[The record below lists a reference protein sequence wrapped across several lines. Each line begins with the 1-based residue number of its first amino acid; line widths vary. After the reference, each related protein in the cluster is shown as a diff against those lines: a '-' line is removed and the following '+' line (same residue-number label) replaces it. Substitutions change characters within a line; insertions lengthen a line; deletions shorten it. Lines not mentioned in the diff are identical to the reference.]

1 MDNNLYNQNPQNYN
15 SKNTGPRDNYYG
27 KKKRDEFAGINQ
39 NIDDGQNFKTNKKI
53 KITLYKN
60 GFIIN
65 HGKFREKSIPENHKF
80 MKEVEKGMIP
90 EELIL
95 NEPGNFELSYVDKK
109 NEVYVNQARN
119 PISTTLEAYIHG
131 NLNQNVNQNINNN
144 DSQNL
149 YLNNI
154 PQVDNNLYNN
164 ININPPLNIQQ
175 QNYPGG
181 HHHHHHQNNQ
191 NQQKHTQQ
199 HQNQIINNKDIRQ
212 EFQPQTSRPNRRR
225 QKIEIDNMSLTPIGM
240 RNERKNIFVGK
251 KENPNENKIL
261 EPNMRKSI
269 SVPKKKEEKKFRT
282 FASLIKEEK
291 IKEEEEKQ
299 KKKGKKSNTNEEKEE
314 KKEKEKKFTAF
325 AGSGKIIDNVN
336 TQGLHVEKG
345 VETGA
350 DKSKPMC
357 TINIRLFNGEIIKSE
372 FNYSQTLREIYYYVQ
387 KISGSNNFHLLDGF
401 PPKKLRDYDK
411 TIEYLKLEN
420 TTLTQ
425 KIK

>member
-1 MDNNLYNQNPQNYN
+1 MSNNYDPSQQNYN
-15 SKNTGPRDNYYG
+15 SKNTAPQDNYYG
-27 KKKRDEFAGINQ
+27 KKKRDEFGVINQ
-39 NIDDGQNFKTNKKI
+39 NTNVDNNFKTNKKI

-80 MKEVEKGMIP
+80 MKEVEKGEIP

-119 PISTTLEAYIHG
+119 PITTTLEAYIHG
-131 NLNQNVNQNINNN
+131 NLNPKTNQDINKNTNQNLYQNIN
-144 DSQNL
+144 
-149 YLNNI
+149 
-154 PQVDNNLYNN
+154 PKVDNNLYNN
-164 ININPPLNIQQ
+164 ININPPLNIPQ

-181 HHHHHHQNNQ
+181 NHHHHHHHQSNQIQQKQPQHRKNPLINNQ
-191 NQQKHTQQ
+191 DIQQ
-199 HQNQIINNKDIRQ
+199 
-212 EFQPQTSRPNRRR
+212 EYQPQTGRSNQRR
-225 QKIEIDNMSLTPIGM
+225 QKIEVDNMCLTPIGM
-240 RNERKNIFVGK
+240 RNQRKNIFADK
-251 KENPNENKIL
+251 KGPNENKII
-261 EPNMRKSI
+261 EPNLRKSV

-299 KKKGKKSNTNEEKEE
+299 KKKGKKANNNEEKEE
-314 KKEKEKKFTAF
+314 KKEEEKKFTAF

-336 TQGLHVEKG
+336 TQGLHVDKD
-345 VETGA
+345 VETGV
-350 DKSKPMC
+350 DKSKPIC

-372 FNYSQTLREIYYYVQ
+372 FNYTQTLREIYYYVQ
-387 KISGSNNFHLLDGF
+387 KMSGSNNFYLLDGF

-411 TIEYLKLEN
+411 TIENLKLEN

>member
-39 NIDDGQNFKTNKKI
+39 NIGDGQNFKTNKKI

-109 NEVYVNQARN
+109 NEVYINQARN
-119 PISTTLEAYIHG
+119 PITTTLEEYIHG

-144 DSQNL
+144 GNQNL
-149 YLNNI
+149 YQNNI

-199 HQNQIINNKDIRQ
+199 HQNQIINNKNIQQ

-269 SVPKKKEEKKFRT
+269 SVPKK
-282 FASLIKEEK
+282 
-291 IKEEEEKQ
+291 
-299 KKKGKKSNTNEEKEE
+299 KEE

>member
-1 MDNNLYNQNPQNYN
+1 MDKKLYDLNQQNYN
-15 SKNTGPRDNYYG
+15 SKNNGPQDNYYG
-27 KKKRDEFAGINQ
+27 KKKRDEFSGINQ
-39 NIDDGQNFKTNKKI
+39 NINADKNLKNNKKY

-80 MKEVEKGMIP
+80 MKEIEKGMIP

-95 NEPGNFELSYVDKK
+95 NEPGNFEISYVDKK
-109 NEVYVNQARN
+109 NEVYANQARN
-119 PISTTLEAYIHG
+119 PITTTLEEYIHG
-131 NLNQNVNQNINNN
+131 NSNPKTNQKINNN
-144 DSQNL
+144 ANQNL
-149 YLNNI
+149 YQNNI

-164 ININPPLNIQQ
+164 ININPPLHIH

-181 HHHHHHQNNQ
+181 HHHYHQNNQ
-191 NQQKHTQQ
+191 NQQRHAQ
-199 HQNQIINNKDIRQ
+199 HRPNQIIDNQ
-212 EFQPQTSRPNRRR
+212 EIQKGYQPQTSRRNQKR
-225 QKIEIDNMSLTPIGM
+225 QKIEVDNMCLTPIGM
-240 RNERKNIFVGK
+240 RNERKNIFVDNR
-251 KENPNENKIL
+251 EHPNESKNV
-261 EPNMRKSI
+261 ETNMRKSI

-299 KKKGKKSNTNEEKEE
+299 KKKGKISNNYEEKEE
-314 KKEKEKKFTAF
+314 KKEEEKKFTAF

-336 TQGLHVEKG
+336 IKGLHVDKG
-345 VETGA
+345 VDTGA
-350 DKSKPMC
+350 DRSKPIC

-387 KISGSNNFHLLDGF
+387 KISGSNNFYLLDGF

-411 TIEYLKLEN
+411 TIDFLKLEN

>member
-1 MDNNLYNQNPQNYN
+1 MDNNLYDINQQNYN
-15 SKNTGPRDNYYG
+15 SKNSGPQDNYYG
-27 KKKRDEFAGINQ
+27 KKKRDEFSGINQ
-39 NIDDGQNFKTNKKI
+39 NNNAGNNLKTSKKY

-80 MKEVEKGMIP
+80 MKEIEKGMIP

-95 NEPGNFELSYVDKK
+95 NEPGNFEISYVDKK

-119 PISTTLEAYIHG
+119 PITTTLETYIHG
-131 NLNQNVNQNINNN
+131 NLNQKINNN
-144 DSQNL
+144 ANQNF
-149 YLNNI
+149 YQNNI
-154 PQVDNNLYNN
+154 PQADNNLYNN

-175 QNYPGG
+175 NYPGG
-181 HHHHHHQNNQ
+181 HHHHHQNNQ
-191 NQQKHTQQ
+191 NQQKHAQNR
-199 HQNQIINNKDIRQ
+199 QNQIIDNQ
-212 EFQPQTSRPNRRR
+212 EINQGYQPQTARRNQRR
-225 QKIEIDNMSLTPIGM
+225 QQINVDNMCLTPIGM
-240 RNERKNIFVGK
+240 RNDRKNIFVDK
-251 KENPNENKIL
+251 RENQNENKNL

-299 KKKGKKSNTNEEKEE
+299 KKKGKKVNKNEEKEE
-314 KKEKEKKFTAF
+314 KKEEEKKFTAF

-336 TQGLHVEKG
+336 THGLHVDKG

-350 DKSKPMC
+350 DKSKPLC

-387 KISGSNNFHLLDGF
+387 KISGSNNFALLDGF

>member
-1 MDNNLYNQNPQNYN
+1 
-15 SKNTGPRDNYYG
+15 
-27 KKKRDEFAGINQ
+27 
-39 NIDDGQNFKTNKKI
+39 
-53 KITLYKN
+53 
-60 GFIIN
+60 
-65 HGKFREKSIPENHKF
+65 
-80 MKEVEKGMIP
+80 MKEVEKGDIP

-119 PISTTLEAYIHG
+119 PITTTLEAYIHG
-131 NLNQNVNQNINNN
+131 NLNPKINQNINNN
-144 DSQNL
+144 ANQNAFQ
-149 YLNNI
+149 NNI
-154 PQVDNNLYNN
+154 PQVDNNSYNN

-181 HHHHHHQNNQ
+181 HHHHHHQNKH
-191 NQQKHTQQ
+191 NQQKNTQHRQ
-199 HQNQIINNKDIRQ
+199 KQIINNQDILQ
-212 EFQPQTSRPNRRR
+212 QIHPQTSRTKQRR
-225 QKIEIDNMSLTPIGM
+225 QKIEVDNMHLTPIGM
-240 RNERKNIFVGK
+240 RNERKNIFVDK
-251 KENPNENKIL
+251 KVDPNENKIL
-261 EPNMRKSI
+261 EPNLRKSI

-299 KKKGKKSNTNEEKEE
+299 KKKGKKTNKNEEIDE
-314 KKEKEKKFTAF
+314 KKEEEKKFTAF

-336 TQGLHVEKG
+336 TQGLHVDKG

-350 DKSKPMC
+350 DKSKPTC

-372 FNYSQTLREIYYYVQ
+372 FNYTQTLREIYYYVQ
-387 KISGSNNFHLLDGF
+387 KLSGSNNFALLDGF

>member
-1 MDNNLYNQNPQNYN
+1 MSNNLYNPNPQNYN
-15 SKNTGPRDNYYG
+15 SKNTGPQDNYYG
-27 KKKRDEFAGINQ
+27 KKKRDEFGGINQ
-39 NIDDGQNFKTNKKI
+39 DINVDKNFKTNKKI
-53 KITLYKN
+53 KITLFKN

-65 HGKFREKSIPENHKF
+65 NGKFREKSIPENHKF
-80 MKEVEKGMIP
+80 MKEVEKGDIP

-95 NEPGNFELSYVDKK
+95 NEPGNFELSYVDRK
-109 NEVYVNQARN
+109 NEVYSNKARN
-119 PISTTLEAYIHG
+119 PITTTLDAYIHG
-131 NLNQNVNQNINNN
+131 NLNPKNNQNINNN
-144 DSQNL
+144 ANQNI
-149 YLNNI
+149 YQNNI

-191 NQQKHTQQ
+191 NQQKNIQ
-199 HQNQIINNKDIRQ
+199 HRQKQIINNQDIQQ
-212 EFQPQTSRPNRRR
+212 ENYPQTSRGNQRR
-225 QKIEIDNMSLTPIGM
+225 QRIDVDNMHLTPIGM
-240 RNERKNIFVGK
+240 RNERRNIFVDK
-251 KENPNENKIL
+251 KENPNKNEIL

-299 KKKGKKSNTNEEKEE
+299 KKKGKKSNKDEEKEE
-314 KKEKEKKFTAF
+314 KKEEEKKFTAF

-336 TQGLHVEKG
+336 TQGLHVDKG

-350 DKSKPMC
+350 DKSKPIC

-372 FNYSQTLREIYYYVQ
+372 FNYTQTLREIYYYVQ
-387 KISGSNNFHLLDGF
+387 KISGSNNFALLDGF

>member
-1 MDNNLYNQNPQNYN
+1 MNKDLYNPTSQNYN
-15 SKNTGPRDNYYG
+15 SKNSGPQDNYFG
-27 KKKRDEFAGINQ
+27 KKKRDEFGGINQ
-39 NIDDGQNFKTNKKI
+39 NINADTNFKTNKKI

-65 HGKFREKSIPENHKF
+65 NGKFREKSIPENRKF
-80 MKEVEKGMIP
+80 MKEVEKGDIP

-109 NEVYVNQARN
+109 NEVYVNQVRN
-119 PISTTLEAYIHG
+119 PITTTLEAYIHG
-131 NLNQNVNQNINNN
+131 NLEPKINQNIKNNANQNVYQ
-144 DSQNL
+144 
-149 YLNNI
+149 NNI

-191 NQQKHTQQ
+191 NQQKKIQ
-199 HQNQIINNKDIRQ
+199 HLEKQMINNQDIY
-212 EFQPQTSRPNRRR
+212 PQTSRAKQRR
-225 QKIEIDNMSLTPIGM
+225 QTIEVDNMPLTPIGM
-240 RNERKNIFVGK
+240 RNGRKNILVDK
-251 KENPNENKIL
+251 KGNPNQNKIL

-299 KKKGKKSNTNEEKEE
+299 KKKGKKSNKNEEKEE
-314 KKEKEKKFTAF
+314 KKEEEKKFTAF

-336 TQGLHVEKG
+336 TQGLHVDKG

-387 KISGSNNFHLLDGF
+387 KISGSNNFALLDGF